1 MVRIAP
7 TAALLLALAPAVIA
21 GPAAAPPW
29 PGFRG
34 PGMSGLA
41 ATTSLPERWSKGDHV
56 VWSARVPGQGWS
68 SPVIANG
75 TVFVTSAIGSRPFK
89 PPAPGIYGND
99 YIAQLKAEGLS
110 NAEVSKRLRA
120 RDNEVPE
127 ESDVIQYM
135 VYAYDA
141 KTGRLKWEREA
152 LRALPIG
159 GRHRKNTYASETPF
173 TDGERLYA
181 YFGENVGLFCYGLDG
196 TLLWKRQW
204 PPQPIYL
211 DFGTGSSP
219 IVHDGRVYLLQ
230 DSEGASFLTALDAR
244 TGADIWRVPRTER
257 GSFNRTSSWS
267 TPLVWQNSL
276 RTEIVTTGHGF
287 IQAYALDGREL
298 WRIRNVSM
306 PLTSPVAAGDI
317 LVAGTGAQDG
327 GAVRPVFAIKAGAS
341 GDITLPDGAASSA
354 SVLWTHPRAAGY
366 TPSALI
372 HRGRVYLVHDL
383 GTMLVLDLATGK
395 EVYRARLG
403 GVGHTFSASPI
414 GAGDRVYFVDE
425 EGTTIVLG
433 AGDAY
438 VEIAQNDLGEMSL
451 ASPAVDGASLYIRTD
466 KALYRIGAPGTG
478 RSNARR

>member
-1 MVRIAP
+1 
-7 TAALLLALAPAVIA
+7 
-21 GPAAAPPW
+21 
-29 PGFRG
+29 
-34 PGMSGLA
+34 
-41 ATTSLPERWSKGDHV
+41 
-56 VWSARVPGQGWS
+56 VPGQGWS

-75 TVFVTSAIGSRPFK
+75 TVFVTSALSSRPFK
-89 PPAPGIYGND
+89 PPSPGIYGND
-99 YIAQLKAEGLS
+99 YMAQLKAEGLS
-110 NAEVSKRLRA
+110 NADVSKRLRA

-127 ESDVIQYM
+127 ESDVIRYL

-141 KTGRLKWEREA
+141 TTGRLKWEREA
-152 LRALPIG
+152 WRALPIG

-230 DSEGASFLTALDAR
+230 DSEGESFLTALDAK
-244 TGADIWRVPRTER
+244 TGADIWRVPRSER

-276 RTEIVTTGHGF
+276 CTEIVTTGHGF
-287 IQAYALDGREL
+287 IQGYGLDGREL

-327 GAVRPVFAIKAGAS
+327 GAVRPVFAIKAGAT
-341 GDITLPDGAASSA
+341 GDITLPDGATSSA

-383 GTMLVLDLATGK
+383 GTMLVLDLATGT
-395 EVYRARLG
+395 EIYRARLG

-425 EGTTIVLG
+425 EGITIVLR
-433 AGDAY
+433 AGDEYA
-438 VEIAQNDLGEMSL
+438 EIAQNDLGEMSL
-451 ASPAVDGASLYIRTD
+451 ASPAVDGTALFIRTD
-466 KALYRIGAPGTG
+466 KALYRIGDAASADDRPGP
-478 RSNARR
+478 AR